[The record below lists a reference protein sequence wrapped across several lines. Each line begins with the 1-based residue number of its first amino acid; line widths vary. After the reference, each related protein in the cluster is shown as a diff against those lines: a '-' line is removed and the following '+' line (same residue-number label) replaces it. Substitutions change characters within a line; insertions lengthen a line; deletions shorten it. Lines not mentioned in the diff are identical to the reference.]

1 MSKIVDVI
9 KNAPDFIGGA
19 GVSEDEIRV
28 AELALNIKFSNEYKI
43 YLKEIGLASYDMHEL
58 TGICK
63 QDRLDVIKV
72 TKNARKNFPDLS
84 DKYVVEETGIDGI
97 VIWQD
102 SSGAIYQAIPNL
114 PIEKIANSLADYIET
129 Y

>member
-9 KNAPDFIGGA
+9 KNAPDFICGA

-28 AELALNIKFSNEYKI
+28 AESALNIKFSNEYKI

-72 TKNARKNFPDLS
+72 TQNARKYFPDLS
-84 DKYVVEETGIDGI
+84 DKYVVEETSIDGI